1 MKIFGDDGFRD
12 IYSKGLMSEKFLNN
26 FFTKLDNFLHLK
38 KINKI
43 IIGYDTRK
51 TSFDIINLIQKK
63 IKKTN
68 SIVIL
73 KKPIPTPCMSYLA
86 KKYPKSFLIMITASH
101 FNKKY
106 NGFKFFYNGKKIN
119 KKVENKILSLNH
131 SKFFAKKPKI
141 SLTNHYKK
149 YIQYINSRFKT
160 FYLKKNILIDFSFG
174 SSASF
179 LSDIKFWKNF
189 KKTNF
194 KFDFDNINEKCGSNN
209 LKLNLNKNYFLNSD
223 YVFAFDGDADRLSIY
238 KKNYGIIE
246 TEKVALIFAKYL
258 NQNKK
263 FKKIVSTN
271 IINPS
276 FEDKLNKMN
285 IELIK
290 TNVGDRN
297 VIDSQRDNEAF
308 FGFETSGHF
317 SFDHFMDG
325 LFSCALFT
333 EIISK
338 NEIIIDKV
346 LAEKFEFKLKLFN
359 FEKKKLK
366 KTKKILKKI
375 KKFSKII
382 IRKSIWKDIYR
393 VYIFYKIKNYQDIKD
408 KISILQ
414 SV

>member
-1 MKIFGDDGFRD
+1 M
-12 IYSKGLMSEKFLNN
+12 N
-26 FFTKLDNFLHLK
+26 
-38 KINKI
+38 
-43 IIGYDTRK
+43 
-51 TSFDIINLIQKK
+51 
-63 IKKTN
+63 
-68 SIVIL
+68 
-73 KKPIPTPCMSYLA
+73 
-86 KKYPKSFLIMITASH
+86 
-101 FNKKY
+101 
-106 NGFKFFYNGKKIN
+106 
-119 KKVENKILSLNH
+119 
-131 SKFFAKKPKI
+131 
-141 SLTNHYKK
+141 
-149 YIQYINSRFKT
+149 
-160 FYLKKNILIDFSFG
+160 
-174 SSASF
+174 
-179 LSDIKFWKNF
+179 DIKFWKNF
-189 KKTNF
+189 KKINF
-194 KFDFDNINEKCGSNN
+194 KFDFNNINEKCGSNN
-209 LKLNLNKNYFLNSD
+209 LKSNLNKNFFYNSD

-246 TEKVALIFAKYL
+246 AEKVALIFAKYL
-258 NQNKK
+258 YQNKK

-276 FEDKLNKMN
+276 LEDKFKKMN

-290 TNVGDRN
+290 TKVGDRN

-338 NEIIIDKV
+338 NEITIDKV

-366 KTKKILKKI
+366 KLKKILEKI

-382 IRKSIWKDIYR
+382 IRKSIWEDTYR
-393 VYIFYKIKNYQDIKD
+393 VYIFYKTKNYNVIKD
-408 KISILQ
+408 KISTLQ

>member
-12 IYSKGLMSEKFLNN
+12 IYSKGLMSEKFLND
-26 FFTKLDNFLHLK
+26 FFTKLDNFLYLK

-68 SIVIL
+68 SIIIL
-73 KKPIPTPCMSYLA
+73 KKPIPTPCLSYLA

-101 FNKKY
+101 FNKQY

-119 KKVENKILSLNH
+119 KKIENKILSLNH
-131 SKFFAKKPKI
+131 SKFLEKKPKI
-141 SLTNHYKK
+141 LLTNHYKK
-149 YIQYINSRFKT
+149 YIQYINTRFKT
-160 FYLKKNILIDFSFG
+160 FHLKKNILIDFSFG

-189 KKTNF
+189 KKINF
-194 KFDFDNINEKCGSNN
+194 KFDFNNINEKCGSNN
-209 LKLNLNKNYFLNSD
+209 LKSNLNKNFFYNSD

-246 TEKVALIFAKYL
+246 AEKVALIFAKYL
-258 NQNKK
+258 YQNKK

-276 FEDKLNKMN
+276 LEDKFKKMN

-290 TNVGDRN
+290 TKVGDRN

-338 NEIIIDKV
+338 NEITIDKV

-366 KTKKILKKI
+366 KLKKILEKI

-382 IRKSIWKDIYR
+382 IRKSIWEDTYR
-393 VYIFYKIKNYQDIKD
+393 VYIFYKTKNYNVIKD
-408 KISILQ
+408 KISTLQ

>member
-12 IYSKGLMSEKFLNN
+12 IFSKGLMSEKFLND
-26 FFTKLDNFLHLK
+26 FFTKLDNFLYLK

-68 SIVIL
+68 SIIIL
-73 KKPIPTPCMSYLA
+73 KKPIPTPCLSYLA

-101 FNKKY
+101 FNKQY

-119 KKVENKILSLNH
+119 KKIENKILSLNH
-131 SKFFAKKPKI
+131 SKFLEKKPKI
-141 SLTNHYKK
+141 LLTNHYKK
-149 YIQYINSRFKT
+149 YIQYINTRFKT
-160 FYLKKNILIDFSFG
+160 FHLKKNILIDFSFG

-179 LSDIKFWKNF
+179 LNDIKFWKNF
-189 KKTNF
+189 KKINF
-194 KFDFDNINEKCGSNN
+194 KFDFNNINEKCGSNN
-209 LKLNLNKNYFLNSD
+209 LKSNLNKNFFYNSD

-238 KKNYGIIE
+238 KKNYGVIE
-246 TEKVALIFAKYL
+246 AEKVALIFAKYL
-258 NQNKK
+258 YQNKK

-276 FEDKLNKMN
+276 LEDKFKKMN

-290 TNVGDRN
+290 TKVGDRN

-338 NEIIIDKV
+338 NEITIDKV

-366 KTKKILKKI
+366 KLKKILEKI

-382 IRKSIWKDIYR
+382 IRKSIWEDTYR
-393 VYIFYKIKNYQDIKD
+393 VYIFYKTKNYNVIKD
-408 KISILQ
+408 KISTLQ